1 MKIKLSF
8 GRANGGCA
16 SKAVQ
21 CGEKPALAVQC
32 GEKPALDNN
41 FKLIKEGIL

>member
-1 MKIKLSF
+1 MGTVMKIKLSF

-21 CGEKPALAVQC
+21 RGEKL
-32 GEKPALDNN
+32 ALDNN